1 MQTRQKFARVDTQ
14 ELKSRIAKKLGHQ
27 RAEHYFNSLK
37 KFLSF
42 KLNKDEFDKI
52 CLSVLG
58 KENIKLHNFL
68 IRSILSNASLSL
80 GPPSKQTVTGNS
92 QTSMVSNGPLGNG
105 ALPAKMGR
113 SITSRDRKFADRPS
127 VLGPHGKAPH
137 GHGGEVS
144 NSCDIPR
151 SREQQSTLE
160 FVSSGSKVLL
170 EVVSVEDGEEVEQVR
185 SSPACVQSR
194 SPIRAPL
201 GIPLGIPKAH
211 TPQPSTS
218 YSYETCS
225 NNEEL
230 PDTRSLWNVLQHRL
244 QAQGLNVSME
254 FAHVLNSGLNSHLT
268 RLLKS
273 SLDVAKARGN
283 GTRIPQANGRAGPS
297 WNGGQNH
304 GFPPESGQFY
314 QASLQDVKVAVE
326 SNRQLLSCDHS
337 KQHEK
342 LSFRLMDQ

>member
-14 ELKSRIAKKLGHQ
+14 ELKSRITKKLGHQ
-27 RAEHYFNSLK
+27 RAEQYFNSLK

-52 CLSVLG
+52 CLDVLG

-127 VLGPHGKAPH
+127 PLGPHGKAPH

-144 NSCDIPR
+144 NSCDVPR

-160 FVSSGSKVLL
+160 FVSTGSKVML

-201 GIPLGIPKAH
+201 GIPKAH

-218 YSYETCS
+218 YTYETCYA
-225 NNEEL
+225 NEEL
-230 PDTRSLWNVLQHRL
+230 PDTLSLWKVLEHRL

-254 FAHVLNSGLNSHLT
+254 CAHALNSGLNTHLT

-283 GTRIPQANGRAGPS
+283 GGRIHQANGRAGPS

-304 GFPPESGQFY
+304 GFPSESGQPY

-326 SNRQLLSCDHS
+326 SNRQLLGCDYA
-337 KQHEK
+337 KQHETIT
-342 LSFRLMDQ
+342 FRLMEQ

>member
-14 ELKSRIAKKLGHQ
+14 ELKSRITKKLGHQ
-27 RAEHYFNSLK
+27 RAQHYFNSLR

-42 KLNKDEFDKI
+42 KLNKDDFDKI
-52 CLSVLG
+52 CFGVLG

-68 IRSILSNASLSL
+68 IRSILGNASLSL

-105 ALPAKMGR
+105 ALPANKGW

-127 VLGPHGKAPH
+127 PLGPHGKAPH

-144 NSCDIPR
+144 NSCDVPR
-151 SREQQSTLE
+151 SREQLSTLE
-160 FVSSGSKVLL
+160 FVSSGSKVML

-201 GIPLGIPKAH
+201 GITKAH

-218 YSYETCS
+218 YTYGTCFA
-225 NNEEL
+225 NEEL
-230 PDTRSLWNVLQHRL
+230 PDTRSLWQALQHRL

-254 FAHVLNSGLNSHLT
+254 GAHVLNSGLNSHLT

-273 SLDVAKARGN
+273 SLDVAKARGK

-304 GFPPESGQFY
+304 GFPSESGQSY

-326 SNRQLLSCDHS
+326 SNRQLLGCDYS
-337 KQHEK
+337 KQREK
-342 LSFRLMDQ
+342 ISFRLMEQ